1 MLCTLGNVRS
11 ALELP
16 GEEWD
21 SVMNTNLTGTW
32 LVSKYVAIHMRDAER
47 GGSIINISSVAGLNR
62 GQLPGGAAYA
72 TSKAGVNTFTRV
84 MAVEMG
90 PHKIRVNSISPGLFK
105 SEITE
110 GLMQKDWLNKV
121 MKKTVPLRDY
131 GTSNPALTSLVR
143 YLLHDSSEYVSGNM
157 FIVDAGVMLP
167 GVPIYSSI

>member
-32 LVSKYVAIHMRDAER
+32 LVSKYVAKHMCDAER

-72 TSKAGVNTFTRV
+72 TSKAGVNTLTRV
-84 MAVEMG
+84 MSFSMKLFQNNEVIPFSCFVIVWKQSNYCKM
-90 PHKIRVNSISPGLFK
+90 KNCSI
-105 SEITE
+105 
-110 GLMQKDWLNKV
+110 
-121 MKKTVPLRDY
+121 
-131 GTSNPALTSLVR
+131 
-143 YLLHDSSEYVSGNM
+143 
-157 FIVDAGVMLP
+157 FIE
-167 GVPIYSSI
+167 